1 MIHVL
6 RRFFKR
12 NNIIIFVI
20 VFVLATIFFIAQADA
35 ETGTGFKVEGYQKYE
50 QYIIAR
56 PATTTTT
63 TTTTTT
69 RPKPPAV
76 RQVSAMPTGD
86 WVAQCH
92 LWAEQA
98 GIVLPDAAIKLIGR
112 ESSCNPSVMNRGG
125 SGAGGIPQALPY
137 TKMGCPMDTSGAV
150 CQLKWMHGYVMGRY
164 GSWENALAHSYSHNW
179 Y

>member
-12 NNIIIFVI
+12 NSLIIFGI
-20 VFVLATIFFIAQADA
+20 TLLLTTSFFVGRASADPLPD
-35 ETGTGFKVEGYQKYE
+35 KPKIEGYQKYE

-86 WVAQCH
+86 WIAQCH

-98 GIVLPDAAIKLIGR
+98 GIMLPDAAIKLIGR
-112 ESSCNPSVMNRGG
+112 ESSCNPSAQNPTSSACGIAQNIRGCD
-125 SGAGGIPQALPY
+125 SAGYGHDPL
-137 TKMGCPMDTSGAV
+137 T
-150 CQLKWMHGYVMGRY
+150 QLIWMRDYIVGRY
-164 GSWENALAHSYSHNW
+164 GSWDSALNHSYSKGW